1 MLKME
6 LGFSC
11 WQLKSFFLPF
21 TYTILEGRITFSHPV
36 VHKWKPLC
44 QNLEFFCAATT
55 TVCKITYST
64 SVIHVGVGPTAG
76 VTAEKCRWSSHEF
89 RGKKVAN
96 QKSSTCHTAV
106 GYFEPK
112 RCKNYFEFH
121 FYLKYDQICW
131 FKNISRL

>member
-11 WQLKSFFLPF
+11 WQLKSFFFLPF

-44 QNLEFFCAATT
+44 QNLEFFCATT

-96 QKSSTCHTAV
+96 QKSSTYHTLWAV
-106 GYFEPK
+106 LNQK
-112 RCKNYFEFH
+112 RCKYYWGKFWISISFEILWSH
-121 FYLKYDQICW
+121 
-131 FKNISRL
+131 RLI